1 METMTILEQ
10 VTELIRN
17 LTFPIAMVCYFA
29 WRDIKYMSKLDST
42 LDVILKYLEK
52 ENKWNGSKLFSE
64 TDS

>member
-52 ENKWNGSKLFSE
+52 ENK
-64 TDS
+64 